1 MGLPACVSESWR
13 GATSRSMNGWRWITA
28 EVVNST
34 LPVRSAGGRVDRC
47 QLSQMMLRSADCDI
61 RLLSSTTSVLVSS
74 TNTYKKHTLVFIHPF
89 ITYTLYRLQSEA
101 AFKA

>member
-1 MGLPACVSESWR
+1 M
-13 GATSRSMNGWRWITA
+13 
-28 EVVNST
+28 
-34 LPVRSAGGRVDRC
+34 DRC

-89 ITYTLYRLQSEA
+89 ITYMLYRLQSEA